1 MSSMRKTEW
10 KDDAVSPVVGV
21 MLMLVVTI
29 IIAAVIAAFA
39 GGVATDTDAASNVVV
54 KLDSY
59 DMKTIGYGGSWSSGY
74 EFLYF
79 YNSSTTNE
87 QLKNTKSFN
96 YAPYTMVFM
105 HKGGEALDVRDL
117 KLAITYNGATFSTP
131 VTDMLT
137 DKEKWNVGEKLVL
150 NLGSEDIKDLTGGLL
165 FGLSQANMIHFNDGA
180 TYPTT
185 FDWSLTDGTGY
196 VIAKGT
202 ADTNYD
208 SSKVHTHFAN
218 GPDTCSCGFVCDHS
232 GYHTG
237 TENGQ
242 LVCYTCGYVG
252 LSHEDSDN
260 DGKCDDCGAP
270 YSS

>member
-59 DMKTIGYGGSWSSGY
+59 DMKTIGYGGSWSTGY
-74 EFLYF
+74 QFLYF

-117 KLAITYNGATFSTP
+117 KLAITYRGATFSTP

-165 FGLSQANMIHFNDGA
+165 LGLSQCDMTDYDG

-202 ADTNYD
+202 AETQYEA
-208 SSKVHTHFAN
+208 SKTHIHKYNSASK
-218 GPDTCSCGFVCDHS
+218 CSCGKECDHS
-232 GYHTG
+232 YITG
-237 TENGQ
+237 E
-242 LVCYTCGYVG
+242 
-252 LSHEDSDN
+252 
-260 DGKCDDCGAP
+260 GKCYYCGATP
-270 YSS
+270 TP